1 MTLNTKTPTVFYAS
15 YSYPEAF
22 TSTDVT
28 NEQQDISASIIK
40 YNTNFT
46 ELNTQSDKYK
56 NDIVDDSGKFL
67 PKNTLKD
74 AVKNDIQV
82 LLIQENTMYIVGVIT
97 TASLIITAILISKK

>member
-1 MTLNTKTPTVFYAS
+1 MTLNKKTPTVFYAS
-15 YSYPEAF
+15 YSSQESF

-46 ELNTQSDKYK
+46 KLKTQSDKYS
-56 NDIVDDSGKFL
+56 NDIVDNSGNFL